1 LRGYKTNL
9 NTLLKGR
16 SDSIEHGEGMTLVIS
31 VFETTNHGSGGSDQL
46 SQLTLRQPFSDSN
59 RRYLTSDVIIG
70 PRLFQSREACWI
82 SRVIASM
89 NNCDGIRCRLP
100 FCFSHNDY
108 LLKVCRSKNEGVAV
122 MKAKRM
128 RIALK
133 DVLERELKD
142 PEFSFYYQ
150 REKAISEIAQLVR
163 DARLRAGLTQAQ
175 LAEKAQSS
183 QVVIARLE
191 SGTDDRVPS
200 LDLLERIASALKA
213 RLLVRFEYKK
223 VA

>member
-1 LRGYKTNL
+1 
-9 NTLLKGR
+9 
-16 SDSIEHGEGMTLVIS
+16 
-31 VFETTNHGSGGSDQL
+31 
-46 SQLTLRQPFSDSN
+46 
-59 RRYLTSDVIIG
+59 
-70 PRLFQSREACWI
+70 
-82 SRVIASM
+82 
-89 NNCDGIRCRLP
+89 
-100 FCFSHNDY
+100 
-108 LLKVCRSKNEGVAV
+108 
-122 MKAKRM
+122 MKAKSK

-133 DVLERELKD
+133 DVLKRELKD

-213 RLLVRFEYKK
+213 KLLVRFEYRK

>member
-1 LRGYKTNL
+1 
-9 NTLLKGR
+9 
-16 SDSIEHGEGMTLVIS
+16 
-31 VFETTNHGSGGSDQL
+31 
-46 SQLTLRQPFSDSN
+46 
-59 RRYLTSDVIIG
+59 
-70 PRLFQSREACWI
+70 
-82 SRVIASM
+82 
-89 NNCDGIRCRLP
+89 
-100 FCFSHNDY
+100 
-108 LLKVCRSKNEGVAV
+108 
-122 MKAKRM
+122 MKAKRK

-133 DVLERELKD
+133 DVLKRELRD

-175 LAEKAQSS
+175 LAEKSQSS

>member
-1 LRGYKTNL
+1 
-9 NTLLKGR
+9 
-16 SDSIEHGEGMTLVIS
+16 
-31 VFETTNHGSGGSDQL
+31 
-46 SQLTLRQPFSDSN
+46 
-59 RRYLTSDVIIG
+59 
-70 PRLFQSREACWI
+70 
-82 SRVIASM
+82 
-89 NNCDGIRCRLP
+89 
-100 FCFSHNDY
+100 
-108 LLKVCRSKNEGVAV
+108 
-122 MKAKRM
+122 MKAKSK

-133 DVLERELKD
+133 DVLKRDLRD

-150 REKAISEIAQLVR
+150 REKAISEIARLVR
-163 DARLRAGLTQAQ
+163 DARLKAGLTQAQ